1 MRAVGAR
8 VATNDRMNAVAAIV
22 LAAGGSTRLG
32 RPKQLVQFRGRALIR
47 CAAEAA
53 LDSGCSPVVVVL
65 GANASDCAVE
75 LHGLPVRLAF
85 NSTWRSGMA
94 SSIHT
99 GLNAALSVNAM
110 LDAALLC
117 LCDQPYVRAATLR
130 SIIAARQMH
139 GARIVA
145 SEYAGSR
152 GAPALFESSLFAELR
167 ALDGEEGARKLL
179 ARFAGEVFA
188 VPNATAALDLD
199 TPEDYARLCNDEAEE
214 GAARP
219 RKIASHQH
227 H

>member
-1 MRAVGAR
+1 MHADGAR
-8 VATNDRMNAVAAIV
+8 IAPNDRMNAVPAIV

-32 RPKQLVQFRGRALIR
+32 RPKQLVQFRGRPLIR

-53 LDSGCSPVVVVL
+53 LDSGCVPVVVVI
-65 GANASDCAVE
+65 GANASDCAVQ

-85 NSTWRSGMA
+85 NQTWHSGMA
-94 SSIHT
+94 SSIRT

-117 LCDQPYVRAATLR
+117 LCDQPYIRAATLH
-130 SIIAARQMH
+130 SIVAARQMH

-167 ALDGEEGARKLL
+167 ALDAEDGARKLL
-179 ARFAGEVFA
+179 AQFAGEIFA
-188 VPNATAALDLD
+188 VSNAPAALDLD
-199 TPEDYARLCNDEAEE
+199 TPEDYARLCSDEAEE

-219 RKIASHQH
+219 RKIAAH
-227 H
+227 